1 MKTTRII
8 RSLRSLGFTLIE
20 LLVVIAIIAILAGFA
35 LPVFSNAQKRG
46 RLTDQLSNA
55 KQVNLALKMYAGD
68 NGGAF
73 PATKTDGSTALA
85 SADKSNDAF
94 NNLIP
99 KYSSSKK
106 IFLNKSSAWCKT
118 PAADTTATY
127 NVLGSMQNDFAY
139 VLGLVETSDA
149 RFPLIFNSPAATA
162 IKYTSDTAAKGGV
175 WGGTD
180 AIIGLA
186 DGSARL
192 FSGSDMDVSAP
203 SATFPKN
210 PNVPGSSYFDSGV
223 TGWLTS
229 SNTIL
234 YPQP

>member
-73 PATKTDGSTALA
+73 PSTDSAGTALTSGST
-85 SADKSNDAF
+85 SNTAF
-94 NNLIP
+94 GNLVP

-106 IFLNKSSAWCKT
+106 IFINKSSAWCKV
-118 PAADTTATY
+118 PAVDTAATANT
-127 NVLGSMQNDFAY
+127 VGSNQNDFAY
-139 VLGLVETSDA
+139 INNLVETSDA
-149 RFPLIFNSPAATA
+149 RFPLIFNSPNSAAIT
-162 IKYTSDTAAKGGV
+162 YTNDTSAKGGV

-192 FSGSDMDVSAP
+192 FSGTDMDVTNPAV
-203 SATFPKN
+203 TFPKN
-210 PNVPGSSYFDSGV
+210 PNAPASGYFDQSV
-223 TGWLTS
+223 TNWLS
-229 SNTIL
+229 ASNYIL
-234 YPQP
+234 YPQ